1 MAWVPVT
8 DGISGAENDMRIAAY
23 ERCFKHTADSRND
36 HLDADQLLLKQR
48 ARFQTLDRQTANP
61 EQIMYELSLFDR
73 NNDGNYTIALA
84 FGLSVFRT
92 SRPSDLNLDLGP
104 ARTWDWYI
112 HIGVHNHSQLND
124 QQIRDVYTEIR
135 GECRSFLNRLN
146 SDPNQ
151 PHPTINPAP
160 ADGKRLLIGAAHPRN
175 TNDPFY
181 KLIMQDVTAGTMTID
196 DLRDRPVVDDNYYR
210 QPPPAGLG
218 RNGRLDRIQIVE
230 II

>member
-8 DGISGAENDMRIAAY
+8 DGNSGAENEMRITAY

-92 SRPSDLNLDLGP
+92 SRPRDLNLDLGP
-104 ARTWDWYI
+104 AQTWDWYI

-160 ADGKRLLIGAAHPRN
+160 TEGKRLLIGVPAPRD
-175 TNDPFY
+175 TNDAFY
-181 KLIMQDVTAGTMTID
+181 ILLMEDVNAGVITIN
-196 DLRDRPVVDDNYYR
+196 DLGERAVDVDNYFR
-210 QPPPAGLG
+210 QDPPPGLG
-218 RNGRLDRIQIVE
+218 RTGRLDAIQLTRIS
-230 II
+230 